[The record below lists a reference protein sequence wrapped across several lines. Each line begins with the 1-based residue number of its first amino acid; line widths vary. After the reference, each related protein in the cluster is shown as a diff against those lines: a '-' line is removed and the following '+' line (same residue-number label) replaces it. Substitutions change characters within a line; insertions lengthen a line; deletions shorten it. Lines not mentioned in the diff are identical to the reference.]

1 MTAPQHWL
9 RRIGPSRRHLFA
21 TLRLSGDEA
30 CVISRTHSD
39 FDEMGAAETIYL
51 LCAATS
57 VVAAWMLLRYYLVRS
72 TPLLLWSCIGFMG
85 LAANS
90 ALVFVDLVLF
100 REIDLSL
107 PRTLAGAAGM
117 MALVYG

>member
-1 MTAPQHWL
+1 MFT
-9 RRIGPSRRHLFA
+9 
-21 TLRLSGDEA
+21 TLQLSGDEA
-30 CVISRTHSD
+30 CVTSRTHSD
-39 FDEMGAAETIYL
+39 FDEMGAAEIIYL

-57 VVAAWMLLRYYLVRS
+57 FVAAWMLLRYYLVRR

-85 LAANS
+85 LAANN

-107 PRTLAGAAGM
+107 PRTLAGAVGM
-117 MALVYG
+117 MALVYGLTKDPRA

>member
-1 MTAPQHWL
+1 
-9 RRIGPSRRHLFA
+9 
-21 TLRLSGDEA
+21 
-30 CVISRTHSD
+30 
-39 FDEMGAAETIYL
+39 MGAAETIYL

-57 VVAAWMLLRYYLVRS
+57 VVAAWMLLRYYLVRR

-117 MALVYG
+117 MALVYRFDERSTAMTEHGCRSFFRPSQRRSHG